1 MDLAPAENHDTLPI
15 ESLLD
20 GFGAAVLKS
29 IRDPFGI
36 FRTDFKVLWVNK
48 TLASIHQLEPEDI
61 IGKTCYEAFHG
72 RYEPCKD
79 CPMGAVLETGRTQ
92 IVERWLDFPD
102 GARRWG
108 EVRAYPVRGKDK
120 TIVAIIFIVIEITDK
135 KQSIQQQKDYA
146 EYLSRKLKENIGKDQ
161 KVDLDD
167 GEITLKVNLSRRET
181 DVLRLM
187 TEGYTN
193 TQISELLSISPN
205 TVKSH
210 VNHVFNKLGVNDRT
224 QAAVLATRHRLI

>member
-1 MDLAPAENHDTLPI
+1 MDRAPAENYDSLPI
-15 ESLLD
+15 DSLLD

-36 FRTDFKVLWVNK
+36 FGRDYKVLWVNK
-48 TLASIHQLEPEDI
+48 TLASIHRLEPEGI

-72 RYEPCKD
+72 RAQPCSD

-102 GARRWG
+102 GRRRWG
-108 EVRAYPVRGKDK
+108 EVRAYPVRGKEK

-135 KQSIQQQKDYA
+135 KESIQQQKEYA
-146 EYLSRKLKENIGKDQ
+146 EYLSRKLKENIGKDK

-167 GEITLKVNLSRRET
+167 GDITLKVNLSRRET

-224 QAAVLATRHRLI
+224 QAAVLATRHHLI